1 MFRAIFAFEFRY
13 WLSNPILYVYLGT
26 FLILPMLT
34 MVAAAGGL
42 EAGASDVQTVAN
54 APLALY
60 GMAVFFNKLLLLLV
74 PFVVGQPLYRDYSS
88 NIHSI
93 LYAYPFSK
101 RDYLLGKFASGM
113 SVTGLLVLAMGI
125 GLWVGTL
132 WPSNNPAQLLPFDG
146 FSYVQIFVTVV
157 LPNVLLFGA
166 IAFAAVLRTRNIYTA
181 FIAVLLCWLL
191 KEALGRWIGHYG
203 GELALWLDPSGE
215 SWVQFVTQFWTLEAR
230 NRDSLPLGLLFYVQR
245 LGWVG
250 IAFLIFAFG
259 FRRFSFDQNIGQGLS
274 KHSQKAPEAN
284 LHPSNALLRLDLPK
298 PRLDFSK
305 INRLKA
311 VWHID
316 QTDFRFVTGSGAF
329 VSIWAGGL
337 LMVVALL
344 WQMNPQTDTKL
355 LPFTWSV
362 LGYPIL
368 FYGMLVVLLTF
379 LYAGVLLRRA
389 ETDHMQAL
397 VAATPMPNWVLLL
410 SKWLALVQMQALL
423 LAGFIM
429 AGVLFQAANGFYDFQ
444 VEHYLFDLFLVHGVG
459 FAIWALAALAV
470 QVFARNTYSGL
481 FLLVLLYLGLSQL
494 PNFGVTSAVFR
505 FNDAP
510 NADFYL
516 KYSDLSGHAHPM
528 GAFFLYKTY
537 WFLVAIAL
545 FALTLPW
552 VQREFTYTWSERW
565 GTAKR
570 RLNATFIGGCL
581 GLLGLGVVVGGWLCR
596 QEQSFENLAP
606 SPNEEK
612 ALLDT
617 FQVHYGYLKHRPH
630 PRIVALTAQ
639 VEVFPEDAKFI
650 LQGGYVLVNK
660 THLPIDT
667 LWVKGGFDE
676 TTRVQM
682 PLGATKAA
690 EDTVF
695 QYVGYRLANP
705 LAPLDTLRLGFRV
718 ENRRNTLLVQRSNV
732 LNNGTY
738 LKSEVFPVLGYFA
751 DTTPKMPDD
760 STARQNHYQ
769 GIGADLVQLDLT
781 IGAPVGQL
789 GIGPGALVNTWQER
803 DRHYTRYR
811 TDGAVKPVFGIH
823 VGSYEVIGERY
834 RGIDLKIY
842 HHKGH
847 IHNLAGFMQGM
858 KAALDY
864 NILHFGP
871 YQHRQAHIIEFPRS
885 FGNHA
890 TTAANCIQIS
900 ETRFANDPSTGT
912 DLAFY
917 VAAHELS
924 HQWWGNQLLPADAL
938 GASML
943 TESLAEY
950 TTAKIY
956 EQIFGRE
963 RAIRFLEI
971 QYTRYRAGHANE
983 TQPEPPLYLVAPEQT
998 YLSYGKGALAFYIL
1012 SEHWGEIPFNHAL
1025 RQYLDRYRNAGSPY
1039 PTALDLLAHL
1049 KAVAPD
1055 TLRPLLRDLL
1065 ETNNMDVLTRHFED
1079 ISKEYGHR

>member
-1 MFRAIFAFEFRY
+1 MLRAIFTFEFRY

-26 FLILPMLT
+26 FLLLPMLT
-34 MVAAAGGL
+34 MGAAAGGL
-42 EAGASDVQTVAN
+42 EAGASDARTVAN
-54 APLALY
+54 APLSLY
-60 GMAVFFNKLLLLLV
+60 GMVVFFNKLLLLLV

-113 SVTGLLVLAMGI
+113 SVICLLVLAIGI
-125 GLWVGTL
+125 GLWIGTL

-146 FSYVQIFVTVV
+146 ISYIQIFVTVV

-181 FIAVLLCWLL
+181 FIVVLLCWIL
-191 KEALGRWIGHYG
+191 KEVMGRWIGNYG
-203 GELALWLDPSGE
+203 GELARWLDPSGE
-215 SWVQFVTQFWTLEAR
+215 SWVQSVTQFWTLEAR
-230 NRDSLPLGLLFYVQR
+230 NRNPLPLGPLFYVQR
-245 LGWVG
+245 VGWLG
-250 IAFLIFAFG
+250 IAFLVFLFS
-259 FRRFSFDQNIGQGLS
+259 FWRFSFEQNSDHKCS
-274 KHSQKAPEAN
+274 KRPQKEPEVALN
-284 LHPSNALLRLDLPK
+284 PFKALLYVDWPK
-298 PRLDFSK
+298 PRLDFSRL
-305 INRLKA
+305 NRLKA
-311 VWHID
+311 VWHLA
-316 QTDFRFVTGSGAF
+316 QTDFKFVAGSGAF
-329 VSIWAGGL
+329 VSIWAAGL

-362 LGYPIL
+362 LGYPML

-389 ETDHMQAL
+389 ETNHMQAL
-397 VAATPMPNWVLLL
+397 VAATPVPNWVLLL
-410 SKWLALVQMQALL
+410 SKWLALVQMQVLL
-423 LAGFIM
+423 LVGFM
-429 AGVLFQAANGFYDFQ
+429 AAGVCFQAANGFYDFQ
-444 VEHYLFDLFLVHGVG
+444 FGHYLFDLFAIHGLG
-459 FAIWALAALAV
+459 FAIWALAALSG
-470 QVFARNTYSGL
+470 QVFVRNTYLGL
-481 FLLVLLYLGLSQL
+481 FLLVLFYLSLSQL
-494 PNFGVTSAVFR
+494 PSLGIKSAVFR

-510 NADFYL
+510 NADFFL

-537 WFLVAIAL
+537 WFLMATAL
-545 FALTLPW
+545 FALTLSW

-570 RLNATFIGGCL
+570 RLNTAFIGVCL
-581 GLLGLGVVVGGWLCR
+581 GLLGLVVVAGSWLWR
-596 QEQSFENLAP
+596 QEQYPENLEP

-612 ALLDT
+612 ALVGA
-617 FQVHYGYLKHRPH
+617 FQARYGYQKHRPH
-630 PRIVALTAQ
+630 PRIVALTAR
-639 VEVFPEDAKFI
+639 VEVFPEDATFTI
-650 LQGGYVLVNK
+650 TGDYVMVNK
-660 THLPIDT
+660 TQLPIDT

-676 TTRVQM
+676 TTRVQL

-705 LAPLDTLRLGFRV
+705 LAPLDTLRVGFRV
-718 ENRRNTLLVQRSNV
+718 ENGRNSLLLQRSNV
-732 LNNGTY
+732 LKNGTY
-738 LKSEVFPVLGYFA
+738 LKNDIFPTLGYFA

-760 STARQNHYQ
+760 AMAWQNHYQ
-769 GIGADLVQLDLT
+769 GIGADLVQLDIT
-781 IGAPVGQL
+781 IGAPLGQL
-789 GIGPGALVNTWQER
+789 GIGPGALVNIWQDG
-803 DRHYTRYR
+803 DRHYARYR
-811 TDGAVKPVFGIH
+811 TDDAVKPVFGIH
-823 VGSYEVIGERY
+823 VGRYAVVGEQY

-847 IHNLAGFMQGM
+847 THNLKGFMQGL

-864 NILHFGP
+864 NIQHFGP
-871 YQHRQAHIIEFPRS
+871 YQHRQAQIIEFPRS
-885 FGNHA
+885 FGNYA

-956 EQIFGRE
+956 EHVFGRE
-963 RAIRFLEI
+963 RAIRFLQV
-971 QYTRYRAGHANE
+971 QYTRYRAGRANA
-983 TQPEPPLYLVAPEQT
+983 TKPEPPLYLVAPEQT
-998 YLSYGKGALAFYIL
+998 FLSYGKGALAFYIL
-1012 SEHWGEIPFNHAL
+1012 SQHWGETTFNQIL
-1025 RQYLDRYRNAGSPY
+1025 RQYLDHYRTEGPPY
-1039 PTALDLLAHL
+1039 PTTLDLLEHL
-1049 KAVAPD
+1049 NAVSPD
-1055 TLRPLLRDLL
+1055 SLRPVLRDLL
-1065 ETNNMDVLTRHFED
+1065 ETNDSEALTRHFEV
-1079 ISKEYGHR
+1079 ILKNK